1 MASPYLKAALL
12 TLAIAAL
19 GFFFIG
25 QLDSMRASE
34 LRASVDELMFQS
46 ESERLL
52 ALYSQ
57 VMDNSSGELCG
68 YASTATRA
76 KEDKA
81 YALAEKIRYYEQ
93 SNIVN
98 SEYDKIRNQYYL
110 ANAELYLNMRS
121 TARYCGSSP
130 YTTVLFFYK
139 VRENCPE
146 CRAQGGV
153 LDSLRSKYPNLR
165 VFAFPSDSDQDFIN
179 VFIRRHKITQAPSLV
194 INDSVVLQGLQSEA
208 EVEKYLGSPG

>member
-1 MASPYLKAALL
+1 MASPYVKAALL

-25 QLDSMRASE
+25 QLDSMRAGE
-34 LRASVDELMFQS
+34 LRSSVDELMFQS

-52 ALYSQ
+52 TLYSQ
-57 VMDNSSGELCG
+57 VMENISGELCS

-81 YALAEKIRYYEQ
+81 YALAEKIRFYEQ

-98 SEYDKIRNQYYL
+98 AEYDKIRNQYYL
-110 ANAELYLNMRS
+110 ANAELYLNMSS
-121 TARYCGSSP
+121 TARYCGSAP

-139 VRENCPE
+139 VKENCPE

-153 LDSLRSKYPNLR
+153 LDSLRPKYPQLR

-179 VFIRRHKITQAPSLV
+179 VFIRRHKIAQAPALV